1 MFETKYRVRTILA
14 ITAAAV
20 LVVTSCAAGNTG
32 ATGAAPTGAPT
43 AQSTSGAAQSS
54 ATADGSD
61 LQGKTFTAT
70 QISGQQVADLGKI
83 TIGFTDGSI
92 HANAGCN
99 SLSGTATLTDGVI
112 VAPQLVQTAMACE
125 GVMDQEN
132 WLSDFI
138 SSAPNWT
145 YADGSLVLT
154 RGAVTLTLQESA
166 TGETGENAPLEGT
179 RWKLSGITTG
189 ESTSSVPTGVDP
201 AITIADGRIA
211 FDAQCNSVG
220 GEVVITDTTLDV
232 TNVIGTLMACED
244 PRGAMEALLIKT
256 ISGTVNYL
264 INGDILT
271 IDGAE
276 GTSLEFT
283 VDADGMAQTPIAST
297 DPGAVPTEKIEN
309 SIPQIPEDKTVTQ
322 QADQP
327 ATIDPALAG
336 LSFTTPIPNAPNGEV
351 ITLSFSERILTNAS
365 CNSIRSQGAQSTEG
379 GVLTVGNLLSSRMF
393 CEGLSD
399 AENAWMDF
407 LQSKPTWTLDGPT
420 LTLTSVGTTYSLT
433 STP

>member
-1 MFETKYRVRTILA
+1 MSGMKYRERSILA

-20 LVVTSCAAGNTG
+20 LVLTSCGAGSTG
-32 ATGAAPTGAPT
+32 ATGAAPTGAAT
-43 AQSTSGAAQSS
+43 TGATSGAAQPS
-54 ATADGSD
+54 ATSDGSD

-70 QISGQQVADLGKI
+70 KISGQEVADLSKI
-83 TIGFTDGSI
+83 TIGFAEGSI
-92 HANAGCN
+92 RANAGCN
-99 SLSGTATLTDGVI
+99 SLSGAVSLTDGVI
-112 VAPQLVQTAMACE
+112 GAPQLLQTAMACDS
-125 GVMDQEN
+125 VMDQEK

-145 YADGSLVLT
+145 YGGGSLVLT
-154 RGAVTLTLQESA
+154 QGAVTLTLQESA

-179 RWKLSGITTG
+179 RWKLSGIMTG
-189 ESTSSVPTGVDP
+189 ESASSVPTGVDP

-244 PRGAMEALLIKT
+244 PRGAMEALLTKT
-256 ISGTVNYL
+256 ISGTVNYA
-264 INGDILT
+264 IVGDVLT

-309 SIPQIPEDKTVTQ
+309 SIPQIPEDNTVTQ

-327 ATIDPALAG
+327 ATIDPTLAG

-365 CNSIRSQGAQSTEG
+365 CNSIGSQGHNPPKMVCSPWETWCLPECSAKDCPTPRRPG
-379 GVLTVGNLLSSRMF
+379 WIFCRASRP
-393 CEGLSD
+393 GR
-399 AENAWMDF
+399 WMAPP
-407 LQSKPTWTLDGPT
+407 SP
-420 LTLTSVGTTYSLT
+420 
-433 STP
+433 